1 MKLKL
6 LVLFIL
12 NYFSIFIYSQELK
25 NIETQEITVKKSF
38 NPKVSK
44 AKKIKSKII
53 ISDTLTSKT
62 ESPKIFI
69 SSVPVASTFD
79 PSKGTPKKLEILPS
93 KENFNSR
100 FAVGFGN
107 FSNLLLD

>member
-6 LVLFIL
+6 LFIL
-12 NYFSIFIYSQELK
+12 GFFSCFVYSQKVESIK
-25 NIETQEITVKKSF
+25 KEEITVKKSF
-38 NPKVSK
+38 VPKIPT

-53 ISDTLTSKT
+53 ISDTLTSKI

-79 PSKGTPKKLEILPS
+79 PSKGTPKKLEILP
-93 KENFNSR
+93 KKK
-100 FAVGFGN
+100 A
-107 FSNLLLD
+107 LIQD